1 MRVRSVSGGDGLV
14 LPDPSLFGGGGRFFG
29 EDGRAM
35 DGGYPAVN
43 VRAGGFDSPK
53 ILSLSTSLD
62 QRETSERPYEENVWV
77 RSAIKAISSGFQRLN
92 LRMLSGDPKAEG
104 TQEVEDHPV
113 LRLIQRPNRHM
124 TGRELWQSH
133 ATNYK
138 LDGESFWFLANEQG
152 LPVRVDE
159 AGQQLLEMPAQIIPV
174 RGELVEHRVGKSGWP
189 VAFRYSV
196 KRGGESLTWPEAAV
210 IQFRDYDPYN
220 LVRGLGDVRAV
231 MREVD
236 LYFQAFRYM
245 DGAVRNNGDPGGF
258 LIFEEKLGIDELER
272 RQAAAEDEFGNAENA
287 RRIKVLD
294 RGAKFMPN
302 PVKPSDMAY
311 ENLSAWLRDSILS
324 ALGVPGPV
332 VGVYDA
338 ATYNNVQTAHREM
351 WTGPNGILSLAEMT
365 ADVLE
370 HKLLPR
376 LERVVPGVS
385 ELVPVFDSGQ
395 VEVLQEDVS
404 EKLELAAKVA
414 ATGVGISSNEML
426 TRLGVEV
433 DPFEEGDRKFVAS
446 NLSEMREEQVG
457 EEAAA
462 PMESLNGAQVTALKD
477 IVIAVAVGEIPKSS
491 AEEII
496 VASFPLDRARAKAL
510 LTDVVA
516 GSMAPAEAAA
526 RAAEIVDAFRAEDEL
541 DEVYGSWRESVN
553 MSASELERWAE
564 NECSRKA
571 SVDSRAVIDRNL
583 NLLRKKK
590 ADWGSKEIKD
600 AKRTISF
607 IARMK
612 GMEQGEPAVKGCP
625 SKRDISLKNWAY
637 DPGKGSRS
645 LRAEDGDPE
654 PEEIRS
660 PPCRQAGETERACL
674 DRKISEIADE
684 NPEWG
689 NDQVVAVAIDMC
701 EKSCRCGEAQVR
713 REFSP
718 AIEEILEPFTKRV
731 AKWFDRYETA
741 QLAHLRKVANGGRA
755 TIAEHLRDVVDEV
768 FDPENISDEAF
779 DSLLLENSVWAAAL
793 EREVRVA
800 LREVWA
806 QAILEAHGEVGGSIL
821 TMSDPSV
828 IEALTSQK
836 TRLVEGVTSR
846 LANRVKNSLVKGLS
860 GADAAKSLRELVKEE
875 LPALT
880 EDLRQVFGTKE
891 ARAAT
896 IVQTESG
903 IASNTA
909 RYAQYQR
916 SGVTKIRWSS
926 AKDEAVRPSHMAL
939 DGDIIELGSTFANG
953 LRFPQDPQAVN
964 AAEVVNCRCRFFA
977 AEYAQPE

>member
-1 MRVRSVSGGDGLV
+1 M
-14 LPDPSLFGGGGRFFG
+14 FAGGGRFFS
-29 EDGRAM
+29 EDGRAISG
-35 DGGYPAVN
+35 DYPAVN

-77 RSAIKAISSGFQRLN
+77 RAAIKAISSGFQRLN
-92 LRMLSGDPKAEG
+92 LRMLTGDPKAEG
-104 TQEVEDHPV
+104 TQELEDHPI
-113 LRLIQRPNRHM
+113 LRLIARPNRHM

-159 AGQQLLEMPAQIIPV
+159 ASQQLLEMPAQIIPV

-332 VGVYDA
+332 VGIYDA

-365 ADVLE
+365 ADVIE
-370 HKLLPR
+370 YKLLPR
-376 LERVVPGVS
+376 LERLLPGVS

-395 VEVLQEDVS
+395 VEVLQDDVS
-404 EKLELAAKVA
+404 DKLKLASEIA
-414 ATGVGISSNEML
+414 AQGVGITANEML
-426 TRLGVEV
+426 NRLGVEV
-433 DPFEEGDRKFVAS
+433 DPFEEGDRKWIGTG
-446 NLSEMREEQVG
+446 LTELGSETPED
-457 EEAAA
+457 
-462 PMESLNGAQVTALKD
+462 TAERMAD
-477 IVIAVAVGEIPKSS
+477 ILE
-491 AEEII
+491 
-496 VASFPLDRARAKAL
+496 RR
-510 LTDVVA
+510 
-516 GSMAPAEAAA
+516 
-526 RAAEIVDAFRAEDEL
+526 RAEDEL
-541 DEVYGSWRESVN
+541 DEVYSSWRESVN

-590 ADWGSKEIKD
+590 DAWGSKE
-600 AKRTISF
+600 ISF

-625 SKRDISLKNWAY
+625 SKRDISLKNWAF

-645 LRAEDGDPE
+645 LRSEDGDPE
-654 PEEIRS
+654 PEQVRS
-660 PPCRQAGETERACL
+660 PPCRQSGESRRDCL

-684 NPEWG
+684 NPEWQ

-701 EKSCRCGEAQVR
+701 EKSCRCGEAAER

-718 AIEEILEPFTKRV
+718 AIEVLLEPFQKRV
-731 AKWFDRYETA
+731 SRWFERYETA

-755 TIAEHLRDVVDEV
+755 TVAEHLRDVVDEV
-768 FDPENISDEAF
+768 FDPEGISDEAF
-779 DSLLLENSVWAAAL
+779 DALLLENSVWAAAL
-793 EREVRVA
+793 EREVRTA

-806 QAILEAHGEVGGSIL
+806 QAIAEAHGEVGGSLL
-821 TMSDPSV
+821 TMSDASV

-846 LANRVKNSLVKGLS
+846 LSNRVKNVLTKGLS
-860 GADAAKSLRELVKEE
+860 GADAAKSLRELVKDE

-880 EDLRQVFGTKE
+880 DELRQVFGTKE

-896 IVQTESG
+896 IVQTETG

-909 RYAQYQR
+909 RFRQYQR

-939 DGDIIELGSTFANG
+939 DGDTIELGSVFANG
-953 LRFPQDPQAVN
+953 LRFPQDPRGRQLSLPLLRGGVRPA
-964 AAEVVNCRCRFFA
+964 
-977 AEYAQPE
+977 

>member
-1 MRVRSVSGGDGLV
+1 M
-14 LPDPSLFGGGGRFFG
+14 LPDPSMFGGGGRFFG

-35 DGGYPAVN
+35 DSGYPAVN

-77 RSAIKAISSGFQRLN
+77 RSAIKAISSGFQRLD
-92 LRMLSGDPKAEG
+92 LKMLTGDPKAEG

-113 LRLIQRPNRHM
+113 LRLIARPNRHM

-159 AGQQLLEMPAQIIPV
+159 TSQQLLEMPAQIIPV

-332 VGVYDA
+332 VGIYDA

-365 ADVLE
+365 ADVIE
-370 HKLLPR
+370 YKLLPR
-376 LERVVPGVS
+376 LERLIPGVS
-385 ELVPVFDSGQ
+385 ELVPVFDTGQ

-433 DPFEEGDRKFVAS
+433 DPFEEGDRKFI
-446 NLSEMREEQVG
+446 
-457 EEAAA
+457 
-462 PMESLNGAQVTALKD
+462 GAGLTELGAETPEDTAERMAD
-477 IVIAVAVGEIPKSS
+477 ILE
-491 AEEII
+491 
-496 VASFPLDRARAKAL
+496 RR
-510 LTDVVA
+510 
-516 GSMAPAEAAA
+516 
-526 RAAEIVDAFRAEDEL
+526 RAEDEL

-583 NLLRKKK
+583 NLLRTKK

-654 PEEIRS
+654 PEEVRS
-660 PPCRQAGETERACL
+660 PPCRQAGETRRACL

-701 EKSCRCGEAQVR
+701 EKSCRCGEAEFR

-731 AKWFDRYETA
+731 AKWFDRYESA

-779 DSLLLENSVWAAAL
+779 DALLLENSVWAAAL

-806 QAILEAHGEVGGSIL
+806 QAILEAHGEVGSSVL

-828 IEALTSQK
+828 IGALTSQK

-896 IVQTESG
+896 IVQTETG

-939 DGDIIELGSTFANG
+939 DGDIIEMGSVFANG
-953 LRFPQDPQAVN
+953 LRFPQDPQAAN

-977 AEYAQPE
+977 AEYAKPE

>member
-1 MRVRSVSGGDGLV
+1 MRVKSVAGSDGLL
-14 LPDPSLFGGGGRFFG
+14 LPDPSMFAGGGRYFA
-29 EDGRAM
+29 EDGRAISG
-35 DGGYPAVN
+35 DYPAVN

-53 ILSLSTSLD
+53 ILSLSTTLD

-77 RSAIKAISSGFQRLN
+77 RSAIKAISSGFQRLQ
-92 LRMLSGDPKAEG
+92 LRMFSGDPSADG
-104 TQEVEDHPV
+104 SQELEDHPI
-113 LRLIQRPNRHM
+113 LRLIARPNRHM

-159 AGQQLLEMPAQIIPV
+159 TSQQLLEMPAQIIPV

-311 ENLSAWLRDSILS
+311 ENLSSWLRDSILS

-332 VGVYDA
+332 VGIYDA

-370 HKLLPR
+370 YKLLPR
-376 LERVVPGVS
+376 LERVLPGVS

-404 EKLELAAKVA
+404 DKLKIASEIA
-414 ATGVGISSNEML
+414 ATGVGITANEML
-426 TRLGVEV
+426 QRLGVEV
-433 DPFEEGDRKFVAS
+433 DPFEEGDRKWVAMG
-446 NLSEMREEQVG
+446 LTELGSEQPED
-457 EEAAA
+457 
-462 PMESLNGAQVTALKD
+462 TAERMAD
-477 IVIAVAVGEIPKSS
+477 ILE
-491 AEEII
+491 
-496 VASFPLDRARAKAL
+496 RR
-510 LTDVVA
+510 
-516 GSMAPAEAAA
+516 
-526 RAAEIVDAFRAEDEL
+526 RAEDEL

-590 ADWGSKEIKD
+590 GDWGSKEIKD

-625 SKRDISLKNWAY
+625 SKRDISLKNWAF

-645 LRAEDGDPE
+645 LRSEDGDPQ
-654 PEEIRS
+654 PEELRS
-660 PPCRQAGETERACL
+660 PPCRQAGESRRDCL

-684 NPEWG
+684 NPEWQ

-701 EKSCRCGEAQVR
+701 EKSCRCGETAQR

-718 AIEEILEPFTKRV
+718 AIEELLEPFTKRV
-731 AKWFDRYETA
+731 ARWFERYETA
-741 QLAHLRKVANGGRA
+741 QLAHLRKIANGGRA

-768 FDPENISDEAF
+768 FDPQGISDEAF
-779 DSLLLENSVWAAAL
+779 DALLLENSVWAAAL
-793 EREVRVA
+793 EREVRTA

-806 QAILEAHGEVGGSIL
+806 QAIAEAHGEVGGSLL
-821 TMSDPSV
+821 TMSDASV

-846 LANRVKNSLVKGLS
+846 LSNRVKNVLAKGLS
-860 GADAAKSLRELVKEE
+860 DAGAAKSLRELVKDE

-880 EDLRQVFGTKE
+880 DELRQVFGTKE

-896 IVQTESG
+896 IVQTETG

-939 DGDIIELGSTFANG
+939 DGDTIEIGSTFANG
-953 LRFPQDPQAVN
+953 LRFPQDPQAAN

>member
-1 MRVRSVSGGDGLV
+1 M
-14 LPDPSLFGGGGRFFG
+14 LPDPSMFGGGGRFFG

-35 DGGYPAVN
+35 DSGYPAVN

-92 LRMLSGDPKAEG
+92 LKMLTGDPKAEG

-113 LRLIQRPNRHM
+113 LRLIARPNRHM

-159 AGQQLLEMPAQIIPV
+159 ASQQLLEMPAQIIPV

-332 VGVYDA
+332 VGIYDA

-365 ADVLE
+365 ADVIE
-370 HKLLPR
+370 YKLLPR
-376 LERVVPGVS
+376 LERLIPGVS
-385 ELVPVFDSGQ
+385 ELVPVFDTGQ

-433 DPFEEGDRKFVAS
+433 DPFEEGDRKFI
-446 NLSEMREEQVG
+446 
-457 EEAAA
+457 
-462 PMESLNGAQVTALKD
+462 GAGLTELGAETPEDTAERMAD
-477 IVIAVAVGEIPKSS
+477 ILE
-491 AEEII
+491 
-496 VASFPLDRARAKAL
+496 RR
-510 LTDVVA
+510 
-516 GSMAPAEAAA
+516 
-526 RAAEIVDAFRAEDEL
+526 RAEDEL

-553 MSASELERWAE
+553 MSDSELERWSE

-654 PEEIRS
+654 PDEVRS
-660 PPCRQAGETERACL
+660 PPCRQAGETRRACL

-731 AKWFDRYETA
+731 AKWFDRYESA

-779 DSLLLENSVWAAAL
+779 DALLLENSVWAAAL

-896 IVQTESG
+896 IVQTETG

-953 LRFPQDPQAVN
+953 LRFPQDPQAAN

-977 AEYAQPE
+977 AEYAKPE

>member
-1 MRVRSVSGGDGLV
+1 M
-14 LPDPSLFGGGGRFFG
+14 FGGGGRFFA
-29 EDGRAM
+29 EDGRATTG
-35 DGGYPAVN
+35 DYPAVN

-77 RSAIKAISSGFQRLN
+77 RAAIKAISSGFQRLN
-92 LRMLSGDPKAEG
+92 LRMLTGDPKEEG

-113 LRLIQRPNRHM
+113 LRLIARPNRHM

-159 AGQQLLEMPAQIIPV
+159 MGQQLLEMPAQIIPV
-174 RGELVEHRVGKSGWP
+174 RGELVEHRTGKSGWP
-189 VAFRYSV
+189 VAYRYSV

-365 ADVLE
+365 ADVIE
-370 HKLLPR
+370 YKLLPR
-376 LERVVPGVS
+376 LERVLPGAS
-385 ELVPVFDSGQ
+385 ELVPVFDTGQ

-433 DPFEEGDRKFVAS
+433 DPFEEGDRKWIS
-446 NLSEMREEQVG
+446 GGLTELG
-457 EEAAA
+457 
-462 PMESLNGAQVTALKD
+462 TATPED
-477 IVIAVAVGEIPKSS
+477 T
-491 AEEII
+491 AERM
-496 VASFPLDRARAKAL
+496 A
-510 LTDVVA
+510 DVL
-516 GSMAPAEAAA
+516 E
-526 RAAEIVDAFRAEDEL
+526 RRRAEDEL

-654 PEEIRS
+654 PEEVRS
-660 PPCRQAGETERACL
+660 PPCRQAGETQRACV
-674 DRKISEIADE
+674 DRKISEVADE
-684 NPEWG
+684 NPDWD
-689 NDQVVAVAIDMC
+689 NDQVVAVALDMC
-701 EKSCRCGEAQVR
+701 SRSCRCGEGQELRA
-713 REFSP
+713 FSP
-718 AIEEILEPFTKRV
+718 AIQEILPTFQKRV
-731 AKWFDRYETA
+731 LRWFERYEKA
-741 QLAHLRKVANGGRA
+741 QLQHLRKIANGGRA

-768 FDPENISDEAF
+768 FDPTNISDYAF
-779 DSLLLENSVWAAAL
+779 DALLLENSVWAAAL

-800 LREVWA
+800 LRDIWA
-806 QAILEAHGEVGGSIL
+806 QAILEAHGEVGGSIV
-821 TMSDPSV
+821 TMSDPSL
-828 IEALTSQK
+828 IEAITVQK

-846 LANRVKNSLVKGLS
+846 LSLRVKNALVEGLS
-860 GADAAKSLRELVKEE
+860 SAEAAASLRELVRQE

-880 EDLRQVFGTKE
+880 EDLRRTFGNLDS
-891 ARAAT
+891 RAAT
-896 IVQTESG
+896 IVQTETG
-903 IASNTA
+903 IAQNAATA
-909 RYAQYQR
+909 KQYQR
-916 SGVTKIRWSS
+916 SNVTKIQWVS
-926 AKDEAVRPSHMAL
+926 AADEAVRPSHLAL
-939 DGDIIELGSTFANG
+939 NGQTVEFGQPFSNG
-953 LRFPQDPQAVN
+953 LRWPMDPQAEN
-964 AAEVVNCRCRFFA
+964 AAEVINCRCTYRAVEF
-977 AEYAQPE
+977 AQPDQ

>member
-1 MRVRSVSGGDGLV
+1 M

-92 LRMLSGDPKAEG
+92 FRMLSGDPKAEG
-104 TQEVEDHPV
+104 TQEIEDHPV
-113 LRLIQRPNRHM
+113 LRLIERPNRHM

-365 ADVLE
+365 ADVIE

-376 LERVVPGVS
+376 LERVMPGVS

-433 DPFEEGDRKFVAS
+433 DPFEEGDRKFIGAA
-446 NLSEMREEQVG
+446 LTELGSETPED
-457 EEAAA
+457 
-462 PMESLNGAQVTALKD
+462 TAERMADVL
-477 IVIAVAVGEIPKSS
+477 ERRR
-491 AEEII
+491 AEE
-496 VASFPLDRARAKAL
+496 
-510 LTDVVA
+510 
-516 GSMAPAEAAA
+516 
-526 RAAEIVDAFRAEDEL
+526 EL
-541 DEVYGSWRESVN
+541 DEVFASWRESVN

-654 PEEIRS
+654 PEEVRS
-660 PPCRQAGETERACL
+660 PPCRQAGETERTCL

-779 DSLLLENSVWAAAL
+779 DALLLENSVWAAAL

-821 TMSDPSV
+821 TMSDPGV

-880 EDLRQVFGTKE
+880 EDLRKVFGTKE

-939 DGDIIELGSTFANG
+939 DGDIIEMGSVFANG